1 MHTILPLGLVHF
13 LTVYSMTTVR
23 ILWKWSFRYMFT
35 AQGGFMSPQLHS
47 LRRRILLVCIVLIVL
62 VFPLVGLVRQVALV
76 NAAPSQSD
84 GRNDE
89 LGTSTSTHVSGSL
102 SQAPADQPAL
112 TVTPGNLDNH
122 SSTCRRASTWVCKV
136 IVDGSSPHSINW
148 QASGSATFIPQ
159 GGTVPPG
166 VTVTISN
173 LPCPVSETF
182 VFTGTETKG
191 GRLIS
196 VPVTWTC
203 TLPPSSTPSPSP
215 SPTKTGMT
223 PTPSPTP
230 GTPTT
235 TPTPT
240 SSSTSLSTP
249 QPGTTP
255 TLTTGST
262 PASSTTIP
270 PGSQNPPDPQALSSS
285 LFTIAAFVLA
295 LAAFLLYL
303 IPQQQ
308 SSSSLLFKALTLIL
322 PKSVLRRLGDR

>member
-1 MHTILPLGLVHF
+1 
-13 LTVYSMTTVR
+13 
-23 ILWKWSFRYMFT
+23 
-35 AQGGFMSPQLHS
+35 MSPQLHS
-47 LRRRILLVCIVLIVL
+47 LRRCILLVCIAPIVL
-62 VFPLVGLVRQVALV
+62 VFSLFGLVQQVVAV
-76 NAAPSQSD
+76 NAAPSQRE
-84 GRNDE
+84 GRNGGS
-89 LGTSTSTHVSGSL
+89 GTSTSTHVSRSL

-112 TVTPGNLDNH
+112 TVTPGSLANN
-122 SSTCRRASTWVCKV
+122 SSNCTRASTWTCTVT
-136 IVDGSSPHSINW
+136 VDGSNPHSINW
-148 QASGSATFIPQ
+148 HASGSVAFTPQ

-173 LPCPVSETF
+173 LPCPARETF
-182 VFTGTETKG
+182 VFTGTATKG
-191 GRLIS
+191 GRVIS

-215 SPTKTGMT
+215 TKTGMT

-230 GTPTT
+230 GSPTT

-262 PASSTTIP
+262 PTSSTTIP
-270 PGSQNPPDPQALSSS
+270 PGRQNPPDSQALSSS

-303 IPQQQ
+303 IPRQQ
-308 SSSSLLFKALTLIL
+308 SSSSLLFKTLTLIL
-322 PKSVLRRLGDR
+322 PKSVLRRLGDSTSD

>member
-1 MHTILPLGLVHF
+1 
-13 LTVYSMTTVR
+13 
-23 ILWKWSFRYMFT
+23 
-35 AQGGFMSPQLHS
+35 MSLQLHS

-62 VFPLVGLVRQVALV
+62 VFSLFGLVRQVALV

-84 GRNDE
+84 GRNGE
-89 LGTSTSTHVSGSL
+89 SGTGTSTLVSRSL
-102 SQAPADQPAL
+102 PQAPADQPAL
-112 TVTPGNLDNH
+112 TVTPGSLDNH
-122 SSTCRRASTWVCKV
+122 SSNCTGASTWVCRV

-173 LPCPVSETF
+173 LPCPARETF
-182 VFTGTETKG
+182 VFSGTATK
-191 GRLIS
+191 RDRVIS

-203 TLPPSSTPSPSP
+203 TLPPSP

-235 TPTPT
+235 TPTAT

-262 PASSTTIP
+262 PTSSTTIP
-270 PGSQNPPDPQALSSS
+270 PGSQNPPDSQALSSS

-303 IPQQQ
+303 IPRQQ

-322 PKSVLRRLGDR
+322 PRSVLRRLGDR

>member
-1 MHTILPLGLVHF
+1 MP
-13 LTVYSMTTVR
+13 
-23 ILWKWSFRYMFT
+23 
-35 AQGGFMSPQLHS
+35 PQLHS
-47 LRRRILLVCIVLIVL
+47 LRSCILLVCIVLIVL
-62 VFPLVGLVRQVALV
+62 VFSLFGLVQQVVAV

-84 GRNDE
+84 GRNSE
-89 LGTSTSTHVSGSL
+89 SGTSTSTHVSRSL
-102 SQAPADQPAL
+102 PQASADQPVL
-112 TVTPGNLDNH
+112 TVTPGSLDNH
-122 SSTCRRASTWVCKV
+122 SSNCTGASTWVCRV

-148 QASGSATFIPQ
+148 QASDSATFSPQ

-173 LPCPVSETF
+173 LPCPASETF
-182 VFTGTETKG
+182 VFTGTATKG
-191 GRLIS
+191 GRVTS
-196 VPVTWTC
+196 VPLTWTC
-203 TLPPSSTPSPSP
+203 TLPPSSTPSP

-235 TPTPT
+235 TPTAT

-262 PASSTTIP
+262 PTSSTTIP
-270 PGSQNPPDPQALSSS
+270 PGSQKPPDPQALSSS
-285 LFTIAAFVLA
+285 LFTIAAFILA
-295 LAAFLLYL
+295 LAAFMLYL
-303 IPQQQ
+303 IPRQQ
-308 SSSSLLFKALTLIL
+308 SSSSLLLKALTLIL

>member
-1 MHTILPLGLVHF
+1 
-13 LTVYSMTTVR
+13 
-23 ILWKWSFRYMFT
+23 MFT

-47 LRRRILLVCIVLIVL
+47 VRRRILLVCIVLIVS
-62 VFPLVGLVRQVALV
+62 VFSLFGLVRQVALV

-84 GRNDE
+84 GRIGE
-89 LGTSTSTHVSGSL
+89 SGTSTSTLVSRSL
-102 SQAPADQPAL
+102 PLAPADQPAL
-112 TVTPGNLDNH
+112 TVTPGSLDNH
-122 SSTCRRASTWVCKV
+122 SSNCTGASTWVCRV
-136 IVDGSSPHSINW
+136 IVDGTSPHSINW

-173 LPCPVSETF
+173 LPCPARETF
-182 VFTGTETKG
+182 VFTGTATKG
-191 GRLIS
+191 GRVIS

-223 PTPSPTP
+223 PTPSPTS

-240 SSSTSLSTP
+240 SS
-249 QPGTTP
+249 
-255 TLTTGST
+255 
-262 PASSTTIP
+262 TTIP
-270 PGSQNPPDPQALSSS
+270 PGSHNPPDSRALSS
-285 LFTIAAFVLA
+285 LFTIAALVLA

-303 IPQQQ
+303 IPRQQ
-308 SSSSLLFKALTLIL
+308 SSSSLLLKALSLIL

>member
-1 MHTILPLGLVHF
+1 
-13 LTVYSMTTVR
+13 
-23 ILWKWSFRYMFT
+23 
-35 AQGGFMSPQLHS
+35 MSSQLHS
-47 LRRRILLVCIVLIVL
+47 LRRRILLVCMVLIIL
-62 VFPLVGLVRQVALV
+62 VFSLFGLVRQVALV

-84 GRNDE
+84 GSSGE
-89 LGTSTSTHVSGSL
+89 SGTSTSTYVSRL
-102 SQAPADQPAL
+102 LLQAPADHPAL
-112 TVTPGNLDNH
+112 TVTPGSLDNNR
-122 SSTCRRASTWVCKV
+122 SNCTGTSRWVCKV
-136 IVDGSSPHSINW
+136 IVDGSSPHRINW
-148 QASGSATFIPQ
+148 HVSGSATFIPQ

-173 LPCPVSETF
+173 LPCPARETF
-182 VFTGTETKG
+182 VFTGTATKG
-191 GRLIS
+191 DRVNP

-215 SPTKTGMT
+215 ATTGIT
-223 PTPSPTP
+223 PTPSLTP

-235 TPTPT
+235 TPTATP
-240 SSSTSLSTP
+240 SSTSLSAA

-262 PASSTTIP
+262 PTSSTNIS
-270 PGSQNPPDPQALSSS
+270 PGSQNSPDSQSLSSS

-308 SSSSLLFKALTLIL
+308 SSSSLLFKALTLIV
-322 PKSVLRRLGDR
+322 PKSVLRRLGER

>member
-1 MHTILPLGLVHF
+1 
-13 LTVYSMTTVR
+13 
-23 ILWKWSFRYMFT
+23 
-35 AQGGFMSPQLHS
+35 MSPQLHS

-76 NAAPSQSD
+76 NAASSQSD

-122 SSTCRRASTWVCKV
+122 SSNCTGASTWVCKV

-173 LPCPVSETF
+173 LPCPARETF
-182 VFTGTETKG
+182 VFTGTATKG
-191 GRLIS
+191 GRVIS

-270 PGSQNPPDPQALSSS
+270 PGSQNPPDSQALSSS

-303 IPQQQ
+303 IPRQQ

-322 PKSVLRRLGDR
+322 PKSVLRRPGDSNSG

>member
-1 MHTILPLGLVHF
+1 
-13 LTVYSMTTVR
+13 
-23 ILWKWSFRYMFT
+23 
-35 AQGGFMSPQLHS
+35 MSPQLHS

-62 VFPLVGLVRQVALV
+62 VFSLFGLVRQVALV

-84 GRNDE
+84 GRNGE
-89 LGTSTSTHVSGSL
+89 LRTSTSTLVSRSL
-102 SQAPADQPAL
+102 PQAPADQPVL
-112 TVTPGNLDNH
+112 IVTPGSLDNH
-122 SSTCRRASTWVCKV
+122 SSNCTGASTWVCRV
-136 IVDGSSPHSINW
+136 IVDGSSSHSINW

-159 GGTVPPG
+159 GGAVPPG

-173 LPCPVSETF
+173 LPCPARETF
-182 VFTGTETKG
+182 AFTGTATKG
-191 GRLIS
+191 DRVIS

-215 SPTKTGMT
+215 TQTGMT
-223 PTPSPTP
+223 PTPSLTP

-235 TPTPT
+235 TPTAT

-249 QPGTTP
+249 QPATTP

-262 PASSTTIP
+262 PTSSTTIP

-285 LFTIAAFVLA
+285 LLIIVSFVLA

-308 SSSSLLFKALTLIL
+308 SSSSLLFRALTLIL

>member
-1 MHTILPLGLVHF
+1 
-13 LTVYSMTTVR
+13 
-23 ILWKWSFRYMFT
+23 
-35 AQGGFMSPQLHS
+35 MSPQLHS
-47 LRRRILLVCIVLIVL
+47 VRRRILLVCIVLIVS
-62 VFPLVGLVRQVALV
+62 VFSLFGLVRQVALV

-84 GRNDE
+84 GRNSE
-89 LGTSTSTHVSGSL
+89 SGTSTSTYMSGSL
-102 SQAPADQPAL
+102 PQAPADQPAL
-112 TVTPGNLDNH
+112 TVTPGSLDNH
-122 SSTCRRASTWVCKV
+122 SSNCTGASTWVCRV

-173 LPCPVSETF
+173 LPCPVRETF

-262 PASSTTIP
+262 PTSSTTIP
-270 PGSQNPPDPQALSSS
+270 PGSQKPPDPQALSSS

>member
-1 MHTILPLGLVHF
+1 
-13 LTVYSMTTVR
+13 
-23 ILWKWSFRYMFT
+23 MFT

-47 LRRRILLVCIVLIVL
+47 VRRRILLVCIVLIVS
-62 VFPLVGLVRQVALV
+62 VFSLFGLVRQVALV

-84 GRNDE
+84 GRIGE
-89 LGTSTSTHVSGSL
+89 SGTSTSTLVSRSL
-102 SQAPADQPAL
+102 PLAPADQPAL
-112 TVTPGNLDNH
+112 TVTPGSLDNH
-122 SSTCRRASTWVCKV
+122 SSNCTGASTWVCRV
-136 IVDGSSPHSINW
+136 IVDGTSPHSINW

-173 LPCPVSETF
+173 LPCPARETF
-182 VFTGTETKG
+182 VFTGTATKG
-191 GRLIS
+191 GRVIS

-223 PTPSPTP
+223 PTPSPTS
-230 GTPTT
+230 GTPT
-235 TPTPT
+235 
-240 SSSTSLSTP
+240 
-249 QPGTTP
+249 TTP

-262 PASSTTIP
+262 PTSSTTIP
-270 PGSQNPPDPQALSSS
+270 PGSHNPPDSRALSS
-285 LFTIAAFVLA
+285 LFTIAALVLA

-303 IPQQQ
+303 IPRQQ
-308 SSSSLLFKALTLIL
+308 SSSSLLLKALSLIL